1 MISFLFIVNRAL
13 SSSSSSSGSS
23 SISSAAA
30 SLTNKKMTA
39 PGPRPLVL
47 CGPSG
52 SGKSTLL
59 KRLFAEFPSTFG
71 FSISHT
77 TRKPREGEEHGVHYY
92 FVERPEMEAAI
103 AGDEFIET
111 AAIAGDEFIETA
123 EFTGNLYGTSKA
135 AVREIQAQG
144 RLCILDIEQK
154 GVEQIRRTDL
164 NPILIFNNPP
174 SIKELERRLRKRG
187 SETEESLS
195 KRLNAAQVEIDYG
208 LTPGNFHKIINNV
221 DIDVAYEEFRNF
233 VVQELEE
240 QQKQGVSVNLK

>member
-13 SSSSSSSGSS
+13 SSSTLTLSS
-23 SISSAAA
+23 
-30 SLTNKKMTA
+30 KKMSA

-59 KRLFAEFPSTFG
+59 KRLFAEFPNTFG

-92 FVERPEMEAAI
+92 FVERPDMEAAI

-111 AAIAGDEFIETA
+111 AEFS
-123 EFTGNLYGTSKA
+123 GNLYGTSKE

-144 RLCILDIEQK
+144 RVCILDIEQK
-154 GVEQIRRTDL
+154 GVEQIRQTDL

-174 SIKELERRLRKRG
+174 SIQELERRLRLRG
-187 SETEESLS
+187 SETEESLR
-195 KRLNAAQVEIDYG
+195 KRLNAAQVELDYG

-221 DIDVAYEEFRNF
+221 DIEVAYEEFRNF
-233 VVQELEE
+233 VVKELKEQEN
-240 QQKQGVSVNLK
+240 QGVPISLN